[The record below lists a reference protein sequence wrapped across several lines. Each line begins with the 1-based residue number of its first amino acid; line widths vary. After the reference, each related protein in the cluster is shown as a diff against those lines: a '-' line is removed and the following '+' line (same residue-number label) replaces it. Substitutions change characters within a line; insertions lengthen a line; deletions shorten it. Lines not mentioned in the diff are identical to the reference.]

1 MSNYTNDC
9 DTIMYHLAKIVDMY
23 LDEEQ
28 NHYEE
33 SVAMNKFKNGG
44 EKNHIF
50 HNLLAV
56 SHWIKENHTM
66 PDIDESENMPPSK
79 SKNVEGYIEVSE
91 DIMYRRPVWYEEV
104 PDEDLWQDGELD
116 QCERM
121 ANIERNLYI
130 GKYKLIRR
138 KHDRKTVK

>member
-1 MSNYTNDC
+1 MSE
-9 DTIMYHLAKIVDMY
+9 DMP
-23 LDEEQ
+23 
-28 NHYEE
+28 
-33 SVAMNKFKNGG
+33 M
-44 EKNHIF
+44 
-50 HNLLAV
+50 
-56 SHWIKENHTM
+56 
-66 PDIDESENMPPSK
+66 SK

-116 QCERM
+116 KCERM